1 MSISTVQDM
10 PVSNGPEELPA
21 GQPLAPPPS
30 GQTAHLTHPA
40 SNSYHAYITAAICIF
55 LILIFAVLRTYSN
68 IYIRRHRTLD
78 DYTFMLATI
87 CTTIYIS
94 LVIALLSKGL
104 FGTHVWELTLGEL
117 RNTPFLLVLLLE
129 SLWGPFVWF
138 IKLSLFQ
145 LYLHLFGT
153 LRWMKWAVWMGIVVT
168 GLFYLSIT
176 VAKLAMCAP
185 RGSQTYIMAFST
197 ARCSRAKVLGVITG
211 VFNILSDLYLLIIPI
226 PAILGLNVRT
236 PKKMGTLA
244 VFMTG
249 IIAVTASILGL
260 IYRIKLNSNKDD
272 TWRIVPFYLAVLV
285 EMTCGIVVLSMPAI
299 AQIARHH
306 RGTIMGYFNRANS
319 NANEQG
325 TSIRMTNLP
334 TFSSLRKKVF
344 RGRTKHGHKCSDDSQ
359 AKICS
364 LNTGGKALEE
374 MAAVPERVS
383 V

>member
-21 GQPLAPPPS
+21 DQPLALPPP
-30 GQTAHLTHPA
+30 GQTVNMTHPA
-40 SNSYHAYITAAICIF
+40 SNSYHVYITAAICIF

-153 LRWMKWAVWMGIVVT
+153 LRWMKWVVWMGLVVT

-211 VFNILSDLYLLIIPI
+211 VFNILSDLYLLISPV

-249 IIAVTASILGL
+249 I
-260 IYRIKLNSNKDD
+260 
-272 TWRIVPFYLAVLV
+272 
-285 EMTCGIVVLSMPAI
+285 M
-299 AQIARHH
+299 
-306 RGTIMGYFNRANS
+306 
-319 NANEQG
+319 
-325 TSIRMTNLP
+325 
-334 TFSSLRKKVF
+334 
-344 RGRTKHGHKCSDDSQ
+344 
-359 AKICS
+359 
-364 LNTGGKALEE
+364 
-374 MAAVPERVS
+374 
-383 V
+383 